1 VREGLAWLGRAP
13 WARSTPAYRIARV
26 AARVAL
32 QGACGF
38 RVDAEGHEILPSGGY
53 MLVGATHRGWMDPF
67 LVLHALPPAPRAWFL
82 GGAATAFD
90 RPWKEWLLR
99 TVGGM
104 LPVWRGG
111 VGVDHHVAAAR
122 AVIDAGAVFVMFPE
136 GGIAGPPDRPSTFR
150 HGTALIALRTDPTI
164 VPFAM
169 AGSAELYRGKRFATR
184 ILPATSVRGLLG
196 AEMPALLPEPGSREE
211 LALARLLT
219 SRLEALLAPAVADL
233 HPRTVD
239 PPTRKRRW
247 TGLTWLF
254 VGRPRTGGGEH
265 RP

>member
-1 VREGLAWLGRAP
+1 
-13 WARSTPAYRIARV
+13 
-26 AARVAL
+26 VAL
-32 QGACGF
+32 LGVCGL
-38 RVDAEGHEILPSGGY
+38 RVDAEGRETLPAGGY

-67 LVLHALPPAPRAWFL
+67 LVLHALPPTPRAWFL

-90 RPWKEWLLR
+90 RPWKERLLR

-136 GGIAGPPDRPSTFR
+136 GGIAGPPDRPAAFR
-150 HGTALIALRTDPTI
+150 LGTALIALRTDPTI

-196 AEMPALLPEPGSREE
+196 PDMPATLPDPGSHEE
-211 LALARLLT
+211 LELARLLT
-219 SRLEALLAPAVADL
+219 GRLEVALGPVVAEL
-233 HPRTVD
+233 FPRTVD
-239 PPTRKRRW
+239 PPSRRRRW
-247 TGLTWLF
+247 TRLTWLF
-254 VGRPRTGGGEH
+254 VGKPGPRDRGSTG
-265 RP
+265 

>member
-1 VREGLAWLGRAP
+1 
-13 WARSTPAYRIARV
+13 
-26 AARVAL
+26 
-32 QGACGF
+32 
-38 RVDAEGHEILPSGGY
+38 

-90 RPWKEWLLR
+90 RPWKERLLR
-99 TVGGM
+99 AVGGM

-136 GGIAGPPDRPSTFR
+136 GGIAGPPDRPAAFR

-184 ILPATSVRGLLG
+184 ILPATTVRALLG
-196 AEMPALLPEPGSREE
+196 AAMPAEVPEPGSRAE
-211 LALARLLT
+211 LDLARLLT
-219 SRLEALLAPAVADL
+219 SRLEELLAPVVAEL

-239 PPTRKRRW
+239 PPTRRRRW

-254 VGRPRTGGGEH
+254 VGRPRTAGGRHGAG
-265 RP
+265 PAS